1 MKYEPYPYQQRAEDF
16 ILDHDAA
23 GLFLD
28 MGLGKTAITLS
39 AVDKLLAFEATRVL
53 VIAPLLPAKETW
65 PAEIRKWDHLQ
76 GITYAI
82 AIGSADQRLAALQEH
97 ADVTII
103 NRENVVWLVDQY
115 KKHWPFDTVIID
127 ELSSFK
133 NPGSKRFRA
142 LRKVR
147 PRIRRI
153 IGLTGTPAPNGLLDL
168 WSEIYLLDQGES
180 LGRTLTSYREAYFQ
194 PDRWG
199 PGGVIYDYKLRDGA
213 EDKIYAAIAPI
224 CISMASAGDLPD
236 MVSVDRD
243 VILAPEEIDEYNRMQ
258 KDMLL
263 PLADGSEID
272 AQSAAVLSG
281 KLLQMAG
288 GSVYDAE
295 GFAHERHPRKLE
307 ALEQLIEE
315 ANGQS
320 VLVFYN
326 YKHERT
332 RIEKLFPQAR
342 HISEDGA
349 VEDWNAGKIP
359 ILLANPASAGHGLN
373 LQFGGHIIVWFS
385 PTWNLE
391 YYEQANKRLHR
402 RGQTKPVIVQHL
414 IARGTLDEVILHD
427 VLRQKKKLQD
437 ALLGAVRTTV
447 EVSR

>member
-1 MKYEPYPYQQRAEDF
+1 M
-16 ILDHDAA
+16 
-23 GLFLD
+23 
-28 MGLGKTAITLS
+28 ITLS
-39 AVDKLLAFEATRVL
+39 AVDKLLAFEASRVL

-76 GITYAI
+76 GLTYAV
-82 AIGSADQRLAALQEH
+82 AIGPADQRIVALQEH

-115 KKHWPFDTVIID
+115 KKHWPFDTVVID

-133 NPGSKRFRA
+133 NPSSKRFRA

-147 PRIRRI
+147 QRIRRI
-153 IGLTGTPAPNGLLDL
+153 VGLTGTPAPNGLLDL

-199 PGGVIYDYKLRDGA
+199 PGGVIYDYKLREGA
-213 EDKIYAAIAPI
+213 EEKIYQAIAPI
-224 CISMASAGDLPD
+224 CISMASAGDLPE

-243 VILAPEEIDEYNRMQ
+243 VILAPEELDEYNRMQ

-263 PLADGSEID
+263 PLADGAEID

-288 GSVYDAE
+288 GAVYDAE
-295 GFAHERHPRKLE
+295 GVAHERHQRKLE
-307 ALEQLIEE
+307 ALEQLVEE

-332 RIEKLFPQAR
+332 RIRSCSLGRGTSRRTEPSRTGTRERSRSSSRTPQAR
-342 HISEDGA
+342 GTGSTCSSAATSSCGSRRHGI
-349 VEDWNAGKIP
+349 WN
-359 ILLANPASAGHGLN
+359 
-373 LQFGGHIIVWFS
+373 
-385 PTWNLE
+385 TT
-391 YYEQANKRLHR
+391 NKRTN
-402 RGQTKPVIVQHL
+402 GCT
-414 IARGTLDEVILHD
+414 
-427 VLRQKKKLQD
+427 
-437 ALLGAVRTTV
+437 GAATR
-447 EVSR
+447 SRSSCST

>member
-1 MKYEPYPYQQRAEDF
+1 MIYKPYPYQQHAEDF
-16 ILDHDAA
+16 ILEHDAA

-28 MGLGKTAITLS
+28 MGLGKTVITLS
-39 AVDKLLAFEATRVL
+39 AVDKLLAFEASRVL

-76 GITYAI
+76 GLTYAV
-82 AIGSADQRLAALQEH
+82 AIGPADQRIVALQEH

-115 KKHWPFDTVIID
+115 KKHWPFDTVVID

-133 NPGSKRFRA
+133 NPSSKRFRA

-153 IGLTGTPAPNGLLDL
+153 VGLTGTPAPNGLLDL

-199 PGGVIYDYKLRDGA
+199 PGGVIYDYKLREGA
-213 EDKIYAAIAPI
+213 EEKIYRAIAPI
-224 CISMASAGDLPD
+224 CISMASAGDLPE
-236 MVSVDRD
+236 MVSVDRE
-243 VILAPEEIDEYNRMQ
+243 VILAPEELDEYNRMQ
-258 KDMLL
+258 RDMLL
-263 PLADGSEID
+263 PLADGAEID

-288 GSVYDAE
+288 GAVYDAE
-295 GFAHERHPRKLE
+295 GVAHDRHQRKLE
-307 ALEQLIEE
+307 ALEQLVEE

-332 RIEKLFPQAR
+332 RIEKLFPQTR
-342 HISEDGA
+342 HISEDGT

-373 LQFGGHIIVWFS
+373 LQVGGHIIVWFS

-414 IARGTLDEVILHD
+414 IAKGTLDEVILHD

-437 ALLGAVRTTV
+437 ALLGAVRATV
-447 EVSR
+447 EVRT

>member
-1 MKYEPYPYQQRAEDF
+1 M
-16 ILDHDAA
+16 
-23 GLFLD
+23 
-28 MGLGKTAITLS
+28 
-39 AVDKLLAFEATRVL
+39 
-53 VIAPLLPAKETW
+53 
-65 PAEIRKWDHLQ
+65 
-76 GITYAI
+76 
-82 AIGSADQRLAALQEH
+82 
-97 ADVTII
+97 
-103 NRENVVWLVDQY
+103 
-115 KKHWPFDTVIID
+115 
-127 ELSSFK
+127 
-133 NPGSKRFRA
+133 
-142 LRKVR
+142 
-147 PRIRRI
+147 
-153 IGLTGTPAPNGLLDL
+153 
-168 WSEIYLLDQGES
+168 
-180 LGRTLTSYREAYFQ
+180 
-194 PDRWG
+194 
-199 PGGVIYDYKLRDGA
+199 IYDYKLREGA
-213 EDKIYAAIAPI
+213 EEKIYQAIAPI
-224 CISMASAGDLPD
+224 CISMASAGDLPE

-243 VILAPEEIDEYNRMQ
+243 VILAPEELDEYNRMQ

-263 PLADGSEID
+263 PLADGAEID

-288 GSVYDAE
+288 GAVYDAE
-295 GFAHERHPRKLE
+295 GVAHERHQRKLE
-307 ALEQLIEE
+307 ALEQLVEE

-332 RIEKLFPQAR
+332 RIEKLFPRAR

-414 IARGTLDEVILHD
+414 IAKGTLDEVILHD

-437 ALLGAVRTTV
+437 ALLGAVRATV

>member
-76 GITYAI
+76 DLTYAV
-82 AIGSADQRLAALQEH
+82 AIGPADQRLVALQER

-168 WSEIYLLDQGES
+168 WSEIYLLDQGAS

-213 EDKIYAAIAPI
+213 EEKIYAAIAPI

-243 VILAPEEIDEYNRMQ
+243 VIFAPEELDEYNRMQ

-288 GSVYDAE
+288 GAVYDAE
-295 GFAHERHPRKLE
+295 GFAHERHQRKLE

-437 ALLGAVRTTV
+437 ALLGAVRATV